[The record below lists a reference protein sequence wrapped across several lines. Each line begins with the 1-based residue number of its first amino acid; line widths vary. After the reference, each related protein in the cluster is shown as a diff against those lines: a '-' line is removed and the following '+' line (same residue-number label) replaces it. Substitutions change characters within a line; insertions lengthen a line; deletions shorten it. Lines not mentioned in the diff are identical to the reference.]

1 MTSYAHDNSSL
12 AEAYDRL
19 SDSQFE
25 SGRRLVEG
33 LKLKPGSH
41 VLDVGCGTG
50 RLSHW
55 IGDRL
60 GPEGRV
66 VGIDPLPD
74 RVAIA
79 RARNAGIQFE
89 VGHAEDLAAFEDESF
104 DAVCLSAVF
113 HWIVDKPK
121 ALTEIRRVLRPGG
134 LVGATTMPKELRLAS
149 TLATVCELVFERSP
163 YREQVNREGFALVH
177 QSLAVTEIVTMILK
191 SQLDLVFL
199 QVVERRTTHASG
211 HAVVDFVE
219 SSSFGNFLGAVSE
232 ELRPRLKDDLASAL
246 DELGGPHGVE
256 MRDHGMVFVARRP

>member
-1 MTSYAHDNSSL
+1 MTSYAHDSSNL

-25 SGRRLVEG
+25 AGQRLVEG
-33 LKLKPGSH
+33 LRLNPGSS
-41 VLDVGCGTG
+41 VLDIGCGTG
-50 RLSHW
+50 RLAHW
-55 IGDRL
+55 LRERL
-60 GPEGRV
+60 GPGGRV

-121 ALTEIRRVLRPGG
+121 ALAEIRRVLRPGG
-134 LVGATTMPKELRLAS
+134 LVGATTLPQELRLAS
-149 TLATVCELVFERSP
+149 TMAAVCGPVFERSP
-163 YREQVNREGFALVH
+163 YRERANRDGFAIIR
-177 QSLAVTEIVTMILK
+177 QSLPLTEMVTMILK
-191 SQLDLVFL
+191 SRLDLVL
-199 QVVERRTTHASG
+199 LKVVERRRTHATG

-219 SSSFGNFLGAVSE
+219 SSSFGNFLGIVPE
-232 ELRPRLKDDLASAL
+232 ELRPGLRDDLAAAL
-246 DELGGPHGVE
+246 DELKGPDGIV